1 MAISDDLI
9 YTTIPRD
16 PPDPSLSASGDCLLN
31 QSCFLDGVDEP
42 GAFFLESFE
51 KPCFP
56 KMDDF
61 LENFQTACDPTTP
74 YFLKR
79 KNVARFWGQLDVC
92 AFGTFCHLFMVKYN
106 LNIQKI
112 C

>member
-51 KPCFP
+51 KPRFP
-56 KMDDF
+56 KMEDF
-61 LENFQTACDPTTP
+61 LENFQTAFNSPPPTVGQDVDELI
-74 YFLKR
+74 FQSER
-79 KNVARFWGQLDVC
+79 KMRQNC
-92 AFGTFCHLFMVKYN
+92 SP
-106 LNIQKI
+106 
-112 C
+112 